1 MLKIHFIGIGGSGM
15 NPLARISLEKGFAVS
30 GSDIKMN
37 KKIKKLISMGA
48 DIKIGHDKNNI
59 PDDINL
65 LVYSNAIDNQNIE
78 LKTAQKMGISI
89 KTRAGLLKEL
99 FHEKEEIVIVGSHG
113 KTTTTGMAASVLE
126 KLEKDN
132 SSYYIG
138 GILKNSNKNGKYGKG
153 KYAAVELDE
162 SDGSFLYFKKNYAII
177 PNIELEHVDYYKNEK
192 EYFLKFAEF
201 INNFEGKIFIEAG
214 SYDKIKE
221 NVENSDNV
229 IKIGLESGDL
239 TPDNYD
245 NNGFTSGNISVK
257 MPDSGEYNILNS
269 FFVYCVFDYLDVDK
283 NIIKDGLE
291 SFKGVKRRKD
301 IIYKSQDIVLID
313 DYGHHPTEIEKTF
326 DNIIQSF
333 DMKNFILLFQPHRYT
348 RFKYFYEEF
357 KEYFKKGDYELIIY
371 PIYSA
376 SEKEKKNISS
386 YRLYRE
392 LKKGGRKN
400 IYYAESLDEG
410 LLLLKSIIKK
420 ETVVVSFGAGD
431 INSVLKNFRKRC
443 LEKK

>member
-15 NPLARISLEKGFAVS
+15 NPLARISLKKGFAVS
-30 GSDIKMN
+30 GSDIKIN

-65 LVYSNAIDNQNIE
+65 VVYSNAIDNQNIE

-99 FHEKEEIVIVGSHG
+99 FQEKEEIVIVGSHG

-126 KLEKDN
+126 KL
-132 SSYYIG
+132 
-138 GILKNSNKNGKYGKG
+138 GKYGKG
-153 KYAAVELDE
+153 KYAVVELDE

-201 INNFEGKIFIEAG
+201 INNFEGKIFIETG
-214 SYDKIKE
+214 SYDILKE
-221 NVENSDNV
+221 NIENSDNV

-239 TPDNYD
+239 TPDSYD
-245 NNGFTSGNISVK
+245 NSGFISGNISVK
-257 MPDSGEYNILNS
+257 LPDSGEYNILNS
-269 FFVYCVFDYLDVDK
+269 FFVYCVFDYLDIDK
-283 NIIKDGLE
+283 NIIKNGLE

-301 IIYKSQDIVLID
+301 IIYKSENIVLID
-313 DYGHHPTEIEKTF
+313 DYGHHPTEIKKTF

-400 IYYAESLDEG
+400 IYYAESLAEG

-431 INSVLKNFRKRC
+431 INSVLKNYRKRC